1 LKDCGWVFDID
12 VPDVQHCAV
21 YHYRCLLQLQVTC
34 NSYRPIAL
42 VELTVVWLAPWTL
55 GISANAQQNIFPVRG
70 HGLAAALRGLL
81 FRIRMLYLLVIF
93 SVCIIRNVLWRWLR
107 GGCSDIGRHQ
117 LFGTD
122 AISFLV
128 VYALV
133 CILEVL
139 FDRSKTRT
147 IILA

>member
-1 LKDCGWVFDID
+1 
-12 VPDVQHCAV
+12 
-21 YHYRCLLQLQVTC
+21 QLV
-34 NSYRPIAL
+34 S
-42 VELTVVWLAPWTL
+42 
-55 GISANAQQNIFPVRG
+55 ISI
-70 HGLAAALRGLL
+70 
-81 FRIRMLYLLVIF
+81 
-93 SVCIIRNVLWRWLR
+93 CIIRNVLWRWLR

-147 IILA
+147 IILAGWPIDSFVIARTATNRGQSAHWLHEICIGEIRCH